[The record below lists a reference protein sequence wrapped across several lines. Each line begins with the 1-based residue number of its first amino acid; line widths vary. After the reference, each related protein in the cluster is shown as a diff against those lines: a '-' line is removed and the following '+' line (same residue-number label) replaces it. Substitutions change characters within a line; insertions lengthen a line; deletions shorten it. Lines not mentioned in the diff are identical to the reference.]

1 MSTITRRDFLKYCGF
16 SATAL
21 ALTSSKLG
29 FLAEALANPAA
40 PSVIWLHGSSCTGC
54 SVSLLNRIA
63 DAAGPAPTIKE
74 VLTDAINLVYH
85 ATLMTPAGDPAVAE
99 LRRVYDSGNYVLVL
113 EGGVPTAFGGG
124 ACVVY
129 SLHGEETTYQ
139 QAVQEMS
146 AKALAVVCVGTC
158 ASFGGIPAS
167 GSNPTGV
174 VGVSQL
180 TGRAT
185 INISGCPANPDWV
198 VWAIVQLLTGTP
210 VDLDEDGRPTALY
223 TETIHGVSKEFVHDK
238 CPRNQYVNSNSI
250 GEPLEAVD
258 FSDCNGRCL
267 INLGCRGP
275 STKARCDGCWNILAP
290 PSNPSPTDRW
300 QKNWCIGVNAPCH
313 GCVEKTFPGPESF
326 YEPYTPPV

>member
-1 MSTITRRDFLKYCGF
+1 MATITRRDFLKYCGL
-16 SATAL
+16 SAAAL
-21 ALTSSKLG
+21 ALTSEKLG
-29 FLAEALANPAA
+29 FLQAALANPAA

-85 ATLMTPAGDPAVAE
+85 ATLMTPAGDSATAE
-99 LRRVYDSGNYVLVL
+99 LRRVYESGNYVLVL
-113 EGGVPTAFGGG
+113 EGGVPTAYGGG
-124 ACVVY
+124 PCIVY
-129 SLHGEETTYQ
+129 SLHGEEITYQ

-146 AKALAVVCVGTC
+146 ARALAIVCVGTC

-174 VGVSQL
+174 VGVGAL

-210 VDLDEDGRPTALY
+210 VDLDVDFRTKALY
-223 TETIHGVSKEFVHDK
+223 G
-238 CPRNQYVNSNSI
+238 
-250 GEPLEAVD
+250 
-258 FSDCNGRCL
+258 
-267 INLGCRGP
+267 
-275 STKARCDGCWNILAP
+275 
-290 PSNPSPTDRW
+290 
-300 QKNWCIGVNAPCH
+300 
-313 GCVEKTFPGPESF
+313 
-326 YEPYTPPV
+326 